1 MINLIYSD
9 WIKIRKHPQQIT
21 LFILALLP
29 IIYSMIMYTK
39 YVVGT
44 YNHGLDNDWMGVW
57 MLLSF
62 FYVGFFLPVISG
74 MVTSFLCQF
83 ENKTNWKIMHLSP
96 NTNFKIVL
104 SKVVSSVLLFSALHL
119 IVLIGLYLFGIYFD
133 FTDPFP
139 LFFMIKV
146 FLLSVVAT
154 FPLITVQL
162 LLFLFIKTSIT
173 FTFVNIIL
181 SLIGLFLFSEAK
193 WGFGYIWS
201 LPFKSIELVDQSIL
215 SIGILLVSIVA
226 FTIGVILITVRYV
239 KSLRMT
245 V

>member
-21 LFILALLP
+21 FFILALCP

-39 YVVGT
+39 FVVGE
-44 YNHGLDNDWMGVW
+44 YNHGLDNSWMGVW
-57 MLLSF
+57 MFISF

-74 MVTSFLCQF
+74 MVTAFLCQF

-104 SKVVSSVLLFSALHL
+104 SKFVSSVLLFSAIHL
-119 IVLIGLYLFGIYFD
+119 IVLMSLYVSGMYFD

-139 LFFMIKV
+139 LEFMIKV
-146 FLLSVVAT
+146 FLISVVAT
-154 FPLITVQL
+154 FPLIIVQL

-193 WGFGYIWS
+193 WGFGYLWS
-201 LPFKSIELVDQSIL
+201 LPFKSIELVDQGIL
-215 SIGILLVSIVA
+215 SIAILLVSIVA
-226 FTIGVILITVRYV
+226 FTIGMILIAVRYV
-239 KSLRMT
+239 KSLRKT

>member
-9 WIKIRKHPQQIT
+9 WIKIRKHPQQIV
-21 LFILALLP
+21 LFILALFP

-39 YVVGT
+39 YVVKE

-57 MLLSF
+57 MLASF

-74 MVTSFLCQF
+74 MITAFLCQF

-119 IVLIGLYLFGIYFD
+119 IVLISLYLFGMYFD

-139 LFFMIKV
+139 LLFMIKV

-154 FPLITVQL
+154 LPLITVQL

-181 SLIGLFLFSEAK
+181 SLIGLFLFSEVK

-226 FTIGVILITVRYV
+226 FTIGMILITVRYV
-239 KSLRMT
+239 KSSRKT

>member
-9 WIKIRKHPQQIT
+9 WIKIRKHPQQIV
-21 LFILALLP
+21 LFILALFP

-39 YVVGT
+39 YVVKE

-57 MLLSF
+57 MLASF

-74 MVTSFLCQF
+74 MVTAFLCQF
-83 ENKTNWKIMHLSP
+83 ENKTNWEIMHLSP

-119 IVLIGLYLFGIYFD
+119 IVLISLYLFGMYFD

-139 LFFMIKV
+139 LLFMIKV

-154 FPLITVQL
+154 LPLITVQL

-181 SLIGLFLFSEAK
+181 SLIGLFLFSEVK

-201 LPFKSIELVDQSIL
+201 LPFKSIELVDQGIL
-215 SIGILLVSIVA
+215 SIAILLVSIVA
-226 FTIGVILITVRYV
+226 FTIGMILITVHYV
-239 KSLRMT
+239 KSLRKT

>member
-21 LFILALLP
+21 LFILALFP

-39 YVVGT
+39 YVVGK

-57 MLLSF
+57 MLASF

-74 MVTSFLCQF
+74 MVTAFLCQF
-83 ENKTNWKIMHLSP
+83 ENKTNWKIKHLSP
-96 NTNFKIVL
+96 NTNSKIVL

-119 IVLIGLYLFGIYFD
+119 IVLISLYLFGMYLD

-139 LFFMIKV
+139 LLFMIKV

-181 SLIGLFLFSEAK
+181 SLIGLFLFSEVN

-201 LPFKSIELVDQSIL
+201 LPFKSIELVDQGVL
-215 SIGILLVSIVA
+215 SIGILLVSIIA
-226 FTIGVILITVRYV
+226 FTIGMILITVRYV
-239 KSLRMT
+239 KSLRKT